1 MEHKREMEDW
11 IQNFDYLAL
20 RFCTSGCW
28 GWGEEGVVRGGGY
41 NLLQFLTTLPSL
53 VMFQRKTA
61 LILAGR
67 SGTDVTCLAISSNTA
82 VLCNLL
88 SPAAGCK

>member
-1 MEHKREMEDW
+1 M
-11 IQNFDYLAL
+11 
-20 RFCTSGCW
+20 G
-28 GWGEEGVVRGGGY
+28 GRGGCEGGGGD

-53 VMFQRKTA
+53 VMFHRKTA

-82 VLCNLL
+82 VLCSLL
-88 SPAAGCK
+88 SPAAGYKQI